1 MIGSTIVFGV
11 WVSSASAE
19 GLIPANAHDQI
30 ILALI
35 AIVATSVAGLVY
47 IIKNTT
53 ITKAAA
59 KNAYEANKA
68 VNNIGPGDHR
78 LYDVISRIETKQAD
92 FDKLWGNLPSHM
104 NSAVTLSETIHD
116 IQDSIKKVDLALT
129 AHIQNVEAEI
139 KRNQR

>member
-1 MIGSTIVFGV
+1 MLSIFLDSGG
-11 WVSSASAE
+11 SAE
-19 GLIPANAHDQI
+19 TTLPSDAHDQI

-35 AIVATSVAGLVY
+35 AIVGTSIAALVY

-59 KNAYEANKA
+59 KDAAEANIA

-78 LYDVISRIETKQAD
+78 LYDVISRIEAKQAD

-129 AHIQNVEAEI
+129 MHIQNVEAEM